1 MKNIIRNGILFLSIF
16 SVSTVCIHA
25 SDTNIE
31 GNISGFKEVV
41 EQTQYYQEYQDNIE
55 KIYVETQN
63 EEGIYTIA
71 YLLNEDVN
79 GTETLVFVGDEDY
92 YLKKVLV
99 VDVSDNTAST
109 KNLLSN
115 QKVRAHLGYCVKD
128 ECTSYKTVASYTPN
142 LACSSIVGQACTPL
156 ASLPGY
162 SAVLYL
168 LCQGGVFV
176 GCNISTTKKCTAW
189 SHTEYECSVP

>member
-25 SDTNIE
+25 SDTNIK

-92 YLKKVLV
+92 
-99 VDVSDNTAST
+99 
-109 KNLLSN
+109 
-115 QKVRAHLGYCVKD
+115 
-128 ECTSYKTVASYTPN
+128 
-142 LACSSIVGQACTPL
+142 
-156 ASLPGY
+156 
-162 SAVLYL
+162 
-168 LCQGGVFV
+168 
-176 GCNISTTKKCTAW
+176 
-189 SHTEYECSVP
+189 